1 MLASSTLLRIAPYA
15 LAAAIG
21 AAGAW
26 WVQGVRID
34 SLRAEHQTY
43 INDQAELLRKSQA
56 ASLRIKEQSDYD
68 YQAAS
73 ARLAAEIERGDVYR
87 RCVAAGRCGAV
98 VRVQPVACSATGTAQ
113 ATSKP
118 DATRADPVPAGPG
131 GSADGSEAAALANEC
146 AATTLMLN
154 RLQALI
160 EAQPGY

>member
-1 MLASSTLLRIAPYA
+1 MIASATVLRLAPYA

-56 ASLRIKEQSDYD
+56 ASLRIKDQSDHD

-98 VRVQPVACSATGTAQ
+98 VRVQPVACGTPRTTQ
-113 ATSKP
+113 AASEP
-118 DATRADPVPAGPG
+118 DATRADAVPAGTG
-131 GSADGSEAAALANEC
+131 GSSDGSEAAALANEC
-146 AATTLMLN
+146 AAATLMLN
-154 RLQALI
+154 RLQVLI
-160 EAQPGY
+160 ESQPGY

>member
-1 MLASSTLLRIAPYA
+1 MLASSTLLRIAPYV

-98 VRVQPVACSATGTAQ
+98 VRVQPVACGSAEPAQ

-118 DATRADPVPAGPG
+118 NAARPDTVPAGPG
-131 GSADGSEAAALANEC
+131 GSADGSETTALANEC

-154 RLQALI
+154 RLQAII

>member
-1 MLASSTLLRIAPYA
+1 MLISATTIRLTPYA

-34 SLRAEHQTY
+34 SLRTEHQTY

-56 ASLRIKEQSDYD
+56 ASMRIKEQSDYD

-73 ARLAAEIERGDVYR
+73 SRLADEIERGDVYR

-98 VRVQPVACSATGTAQ
+98 VRVQSVACSTPGTTQ
-113 ATSKP
+113 AAREL
-118 DATRADPVPAGPG
+118 DAARTYTVPAGPG
-131 GSADGSEAAALANEC
+131 GSPDGSEDAALANEC

-154 RLQALI
+154 RLQVLI
-160 EAQPGY
+160 ESQPGY